1 MTHKCPKR
9 PNREIKQEQK
19 GPANTGIPKTSKR
32 DLLRSKRD
40 LLYIGIPETSVYT
53 PAYESASG
61 KLSSPS
67 TAKSMPV
74 IAL

>member
-1 MTHKCPKR
+1 
-9 PNREIKQEQK
+9 
-19 GPANTGIPKTSKR
+19 
-32 DLLRSKRD
+32 
-40 LLYIGIPETSVYT
+40 VYT